1 MHIAA
6 TIPGSAEA
14 LFIIPIKRFFP
25 LLRALIGTII
35 ISAILGMLVL
45 MGLYITPV
53 MSDMIN
59 IDAQISIDMKT
70 LPCNISFQ
78 DLQNKFGVRDFSS
91 FPSFPRKREFRAGI
105 EMKGCRTALRP

>member
-25 LLRALIGTII
+25 SLRALIGTII
-35 ISAILGMLVL
+35 ISAILGMLAL

-59 IDAQISIDMKT
+59 IDVQISIDMKT

-78 DLQNKFGVRDFSS
+78 DLQDKFWCSRFLLLPVI
-91 FPSFPRKREFRAGI
+91 PAKAGI
-105 EMKGCRTALRP
+105 QGGN